1 MDNLETKLD
10 EASRYLSSRL
20 FDDAVASCAQILDA
34 IPGQPEASHVQ
45 AFALLAQSQTFSL
58 RAIEQLKKGLELNP
72 ENPLLL
78 VTLGEAY
85 LVTGKLS
92 EAREVLQR
100 VVDSAPDYYYGQL
113 VMGRVL
119 LQYERYSEAETVL
132 RKALSLP
139 DADHLRT
146 YLELARAVMPGP
158 RYLDLLANFHAWLQ
172 PAAYV
177 EIGVE
182 AGRTLVIA
190 QPPTSAVGI
199 DPEPDIK
206 FPLPETTQVFSLGS
220 DQFFEQHHLPDVI
233 GHATID
239 FAFID
244 GLHVFDQALRD
255 FMNVEKYSHPNTV
268 VVIHDCLPLDSASS
282 NPNRTTNFWS
292 GDPWKVMA
300 VLRKFRPDLT
310 CFTLPTSPTGLG
322 VVTNLNA
329 GNRVL
334 HESYDEIIA
343 SYQEKDYD
351 WLVDE
356 GLEETL
362 GVFVNDWDQI
372 VARIGEV
379 HAKRYE

>member
-1 MDNLETKLD
+1 MDNLEQKFD
-10 EASRYLSSRL
+10 EASRYLSSRR
-20 FDDAVASCAQILDA
+20 FDEAIVSCEQILEA

-45 AFALLAQSQTFSL
+45 AFALLAKSQTFSL
-58 RAIEQLKKGLELNP
+58 RAIEQLKKALELNP
-72 ENPLLL
+72 KNSLLL
-78 VTLGEAY
+78 ATLGEAY
-85 LVTGKLS
+85 LATGKLS
-92 EAREVLQR
+92 EAKAVLQQAL
-100 VVDSAPDYYYGQL
+100 DSVPDYYYGLL

-119 LQYERYSEAETVL
+119 LQCERYSDAETVL

-139 DADHLRT
+139 DVDHQPS
-146 YLELARAVMPGP
+146 YVELAKALMPGP
-158 RYLDLLANFHAWLQ
+158 MYLNLLADFHAWLQ

-182 AGRTLVIA
+182 SGRTLVIA

-199 DPEPDIK
+199 DPEPDLK
-206 FPLPETTQVFSLGS
+206 YPLPETTQVFSLGS

-268 VVIHDCLPLDSASS
+268 VVIHDCLPVDAVSS

-300 VLRKFRPDLT
+300 ALRKFRPDLT
-310 CFTLPTSPTGLG
+310 CFTVPTSPTGLG
-322 VVTNLNA
+322 VVTNLNS

-343 SYQEKDYD
+343 RYQDKDYD

-356 GLEETL
+356 GLDETL

-372 VARIGEV
+372 VARIGEA